1 MQTQTLS
8 RRKALVTFA
17 TTALALTLL
26 AGPAALAQSS
36 KRLDLNLDKKGVA
49 IHGYDPV
56 AYFTVGKPVKGN
68 PSINAR
74 QDDAT
79 YYFSSAANKQA
90 FLKSPGKYKPAYGG
104 YCAIGASFGKKF
116 DGRPDL
122 WKIVDGRLYLNVAP
136 GPHKR
141 WLSEIPSRIKA
152 ANANWPK
159 IKDLPTAQVNGQ

>member
-1 MQTQTLS
+1 MTIHIS
-8 RRKALVTFA
+8 RRRFGLSAGLLAAALVVS
-17 TTALALTLL
+17 
-26 AGPAALAQSS
+26 GPVSAQSS
-36 KRLDLNLDKKGVA
+36 KRLDLNLNKAGVA

-56 AYFTVGKPVKGN
+56 AYFTVGKPVKG
-68 PSINAR
+68 SAAIAAKH
-74 QDDAT
+74 DGAT
-79 YYFSSAANKQA
+79 YHFSSAANKQA
-90 FLKSPGKYKPAYGG
+90 FLKAPAKYKPAYGG

-141 WLSEIPSRIKA
+141 WLSETKERISI

-159 IKDLPTAQVNGQ
+159 IKSVPTAVLNAR